1 MPDYEEIIQKSQE
14 NVTSLAEKLQ
24 ELEKL
29 HQDIV
34 DLKNTAEGIPKK
46 FEEKFKQI
54 ATLSKEYTDSL
65 GKSTKTY
72 LDGNN
77 TLFTTKLAELSDS
90 IKDFQTRIVELKKQV
105 GRIENIDFEAYFDR
119 LQKTLSDIFNA
130 INSTNLTLTT
140 MTQTLTSISQSF
152 GAIQSA
158 IETNIK
164 EIIRI
169 IEIQENNFKTL
180 SNQNDLV
187 KKEIRINRGIEII
200 GLAIFIAILIYTY
213 FIKQ

>member
-1 MPDYEEIIQKSQE
+1 MPDYEEIIQQSHSNIKS
-14 NVTSLAEKLQ
+14 LGEKLH

-29 HQDIV
+29 HQEIV
-34 DLKNTAEGIPKK
+34 DLKNAAEGIPKE
-46 FEEKFKQI
+46 FEEKFKEI
-54 ATLSKEYTDSL
+54 ANLSEQYTNTL
-65 GKSTKTY
+65 GKSSKVY

-77 TLFTTKLAELSDS
+77 TLFTSKLSELSDS
-90 IKDFQTRIVELKKQV
+90 IKDFQARIVELKKQV

-158 IETNIK
+158 IETNFK
-164 EIIRI
+164 ETKRI
-169 IEIQENNFKTL
+169 IEIQENNFKTF

-187 KKEIRINRGIEII
+187 KKEIKINRVIQSI
-200 GLAIFIAILIYTY
+200 GLAIVIAILFYTY
-213 FIKQ
+213 FIK